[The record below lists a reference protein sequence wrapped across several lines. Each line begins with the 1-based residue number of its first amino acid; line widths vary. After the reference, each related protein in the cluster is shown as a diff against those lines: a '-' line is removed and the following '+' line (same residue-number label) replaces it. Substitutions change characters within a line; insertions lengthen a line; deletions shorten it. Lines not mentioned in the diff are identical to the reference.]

1 MNLDTGLICKSFN
14 IYLLYH
20 MPPEHLVLK
29 SCAQSYWL
37 KFGRIL
43 VEYRKIVA
51 HFYYYITLKIRRFTV
66 FLHLMRMG
74 NRA

>member
-1 MNLDTGLICKSFN
+1 
-14 IYLLYH
+14 
-20 MPPEHLVLK
+20 MPPDHLVLK

-51 HFYYYITLKIRRFTV
+51 HFYYYITLAGMVPGASSCYCFLIRRFTV
-66 FLHLMRMG
+66 FLHLMSMG